1 MKKSAGLALVLAAG
15 LAGAIAVALIAPRPA
30 GDTSDLRPIWAEV
43 TWPFPMDQWGTGRA
57 FACKAADCGAE
68 VKLYLRAKLGSCNCT
83 TGVADDADLDR
94 MSDFDLV
101 GSEVSPLGAG
111 RPITIAWMKGR
122 SRAYALAARNRPGRS
137 AISVVFNDRCDMIVA
152 TVVLPHDRPAT
163 IEPASWSFSTAGPWW
178 GGQRLRW
185 GYDLRSARIG
195 SHPPRGRLPQAPQGP
210 KGRTGNHLV

>member
-1 MKKSAGLALVLAAG
+1 MKSAGLALALAAG
-15 LAGAIAVALIAPRPA
+15 LAGAIAVTLIAPRPA
-30 GDTSDLRPIWAEV
+30 GKLTGGTFDVRPLWAEV

-57 FACKAADCGAE
+57 FSCKAADCGSE

-101 GSEVSPLGAG
+101 GGEVSPLGAG
-111 RPITIAWMKGR
+111 RPITVAWMKGR
-122 SRAYALAARNRPGRS
+122 SRAYALAARDRPGKS

-163 IEPASWSFSTAGPWW
+163 IEPGVMEFLNSRP
-178 GGQRLRW
+178 
-185 GYDLRSARIG
+185 
-195 SHPPRGRLPQAPQGP
+195 
-210 KGRTGNHLV
+210 LVHWAEVALGI